1 MQDEE
6 LNGMCRL
13 YDVIRV
19 DAEEKSQEV
28 QEE

>member
-1 MQDEE
+1 MHDEE
-6 LNGMCRL
+6 LNEMCRL

-19 DAEEKSQEV
+19 DTEEKSHEV

>member
-1 MQDEE
+1 MHNEE
-6 LNGMCRL
+6 LNEKCQL

-19 DAEEKSQEV
+19 DTEEKSHEV

>member
-1 MQDEE
+1 MHNEE
-6 LNGMCRL
+6 LNEMCKL

-19 DAEEKSQEV
+19 DTEEKGREV